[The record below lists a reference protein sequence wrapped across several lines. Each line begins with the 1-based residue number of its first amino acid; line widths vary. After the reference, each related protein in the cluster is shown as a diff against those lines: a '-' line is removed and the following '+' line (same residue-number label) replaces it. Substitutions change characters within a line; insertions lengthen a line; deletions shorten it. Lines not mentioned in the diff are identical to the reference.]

1 MQIVFGM
8 RRGQR
13 LPRVPSGGKAQV
25 VSLESVIKAGK
36 EHPRSHIPPQPT
48 DIATLCY
55 TSGTT
60 GVPKG
65 AMLSH
70 ASMIADAA
78 GSNSVLNAQP
88 GEHDTPAM
96 LSPVSRDDHAAGRPS
111 AIAMPCTELTVPW
124 TMQETGI
131 SRTCRLPTYMSG

>member
-1 MQIVFGM
+1 M

-13 LPRVPSGGKAQV
+13 LPRVPSGVKAQV

-36 EHPRSHIPPQPT
+36 EHPQSHIPPEPT

-55 TSGTT
+55 ASGTT

-88 GEHDTPAM
+88 GEHDTHGM
-96 LSPVSRDDHAAGRPS
+96 LAPVSRNDHAAGRPS
-111 AIAMPCTELTVPW
+111 ATAMPCT
-124 TMQETGI
+124 
-131 SRTCRLPTYMSG
+131 R

>member
-1 MQIVFGM
+1 MKK
-8 RRGQR
+8 GQQLPR
-13 LPRVPSGGKAQV
+13 LPSGVKAEV
-25 VSLESVIKAGK
+25 VTLETVIKAGK
-36 EHPRSHIPPQPT
+36 EHPRSHITSQPT

-70 ASMIADAA
+70 ASLIADAA

-88 GEHDTPAM
+88 GTRDTLGGRCLINGKAAEQ
-96 LSPVSRDDHAAGRPS
+96 SRLLAVKS
-111 AIAMPCTELTVPW
+111 ADQL
-124 TMQETGI
+124 
-131 SRTCRLPTYMSG
+131 

>member
-1 MQIVFGM
+1 MKK
-8 RRGQR
+8 GQR
-13 LPRVPSGGKAQV
+13 LPRLAAGVKAEV
-25 VSLESVIKAGK
+25 ITLESVVKAGK

-70 ASMIADAA
+70 ASLVANAA

-88 GEHDTPAM
+88 GMQHACACC
-96 LSPVSRDDHAAGRPS
+96 SRVGMPLRD
-111 AIAMPCTELTVPW
+111 IAMNLTVASVLTVLPCLGNLSAA
-124 TMQETGI
+124 ECGDA
-131 SRTCRLPTYMSG
+131 CR

>member
-1 MQIVFGM
+1 MRAAPVTCKRVKQVLACRLCFGM

-13 LPRVPSGGKAQV
+13 LPRVPSGVKAQV

-36 EHPRSHIPPQPT
+36 EHPRSHIPPEPT

-65 AMLSH
+65 R
-70 ASMIADAA
+70 DAVA
-78 GSNSVLNAQP
+78 CQ
-88 GEHDTPAM
+88 HD
-96 LSPVSRDDHAAGRPS
+96 R
-111 AIAMPCTELTVPW
+111 
-124 TMQETGI
+124 
-131 SRTCRLPTYMSG
+131 

>member
-1 MQIVFGM
+1 MKK
-8 RRGQR
+8 GQR
-13 LPRVPSGGKAQV
+13 LPRLPSGVKAEV
-25 VSLESVIKAGK
+25 VTLENLIKAGK

-65 AMLSH
+65 AMLAH
-70 ASMIADAA
+70 ASLIADAA

-88 GEHDTPAM
+88 GTLL
-96 LSPVSRDDHAAGRPS
+96 LSRCCLLWYVWCAGH
-111 AIAMPCTELTVPW
+111 
-124 TMQETGI
+124 
-131 SRTCRLPTYMSG
+131 

>member
-1 MQIVFGM
+1 MVHLVQVVFGM
-8 RRGQR
+8 KKGQR
-13 LPRVPSGGKAQV
+13 LPRLPSGVKAEV
-25 VSLESVIKAGK
+25 VTLESLIKAGK

-65 AMLSH
+65 AMLAH
-70 ASMIADAA
+70 ASLIADAA

-88 GEHDTPAM
+88 GM
-96 LSPVSRDDHAAGRPS
+96 LLLFSFSASSGMYGVMGTDAFATRASAANQG
-111 AIAMPCTELTVPW
+111 
-124 TMQETGI
+124 G
-131 SRTCRLPTYMSG
+131 TCRGSASVIPAARSHI